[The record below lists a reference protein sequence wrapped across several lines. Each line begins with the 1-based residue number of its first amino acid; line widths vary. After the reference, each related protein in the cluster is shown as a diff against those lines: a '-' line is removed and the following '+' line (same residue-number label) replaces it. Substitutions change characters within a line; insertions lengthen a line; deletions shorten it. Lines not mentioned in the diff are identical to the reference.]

1 MTENH
6 DNDMPCP
13 CRSGQL
19 YRQCCEPLIRGQQH
33 AKTPLQLMR
42 SRYSAY
48 ALENMD
54 YIEATMRGKAL
65 EAVQKI
71 ADKLTG
77 ANRPRWYRLEIIDA
91 PEVGENDTTA
101 TVEFIAYFRTGLL
114 THKLHELSY
123 FEKINNQWFYVDG
136 EHKNRPW
143 F

>member
-1 MTENH
+1 
-6 DNDMPCP
+6 MPCP

-42 SRYSAY
+42 SRYIAY

-77 ANRPRWYRLEIIDA
+77 ANRPRWYRLESMCSDPSIISILLFNHDCHILSF
-91 PEVGENDTTA
+91 EVSRKSLANSPSHVA
-101 TVEFIAYFRTGLL
+101 SQPL
-114 THKLHELSY
+114 TITK
-123 FEKINNQWFYVDG
+123 
-136 EHKNRPW
+136 
-143 F
+143 